1 MGVRQSAI
9 VWLPSSG
16 VVRCDLKS
24 LSSRRLSV
32 QPEGP
37 QALTVTRYLV
47 DGVRPDSTPVEGK
60 ESIESRGQ
68 RKNKSQM
75 QNSRKHSFF

>member
-9 VWLPSSG
+9 VCLPSSG
-16 VVRCDLKS
+16 VVKCDLKS

-60 ESIESRGQ
+60 ESIPSRGQ
-68 RKNKSQM
+68 R
-75 QNSRKHSFF
+75 